1 MSVGWTRWSLQDP
14 PSSMAIS
21 PGSLLIVVEELVKGE
36 DHGSDISAI
45 SFEVSGLRRG
55 DPVRID

>member
-1 MSVGWTRWSLQDP
+1 
-14 PSSMAIS
+14 MAIS